1 MPGELPSA
9 AKRPTSETE
18 ESGDSASLTD
28 KIKPKRA
35 VENRVFR
42 EIKIAAKGINHFYKS
57 PAGTTT
63 TALRDVDLSI
73 REQEFV
79 AIVGPSG
86 CGKSTLLNIMS
97 GLLKPSQGRV
107 FLSGSRLTGVTQRI
121 GYMSQADTL
130 MPWRTT
136 VGNVELALEIRGTP
150 KKERRDIARQLI
162 HKAGL
167 GGFEDSYPHELS
179 GGMKKRVVIIRIL
192 AADSEVLFMD
202 EPFGALDVF
211 AREMLQDEILK
222 LWQETKKTILFV
234 THDLA
239 EAITLSDRVVLMT
252 ARPST
257 VKNEYK
263 IPLPRPRSALETRF
277 QPEFVELQ
285 KLIWNDLREEVI
297 KTKAVYCEQ
306 PV

>member
-1 MPGELPSA
+1 MRGELLSLIRRSLS
-9 AKRPTSETE
+9 KTE
-18 ESGDSASLTD
+18 EPNDSAS
-28 KIKPKRA
+28 PHG
-35 VENRVFR
+35 NRLRSPAADIIFR
-42 EIKIAAKGINHFYKS
+42 HIEIAANNISHSYNS
-57 PAGTTT
+57 PSGLST
-63 TALRDVDLSI
+63 TALQSVNLNI

-97 GLLKPSQGRV
+97 GLLKPSEGQV
-107 FLSGSRLTGVTQRI
+107 FLSGKLLSGITRRI

-130 MPWRTT
+130 MPWRTMI
-136 VGNVELALEIRGTP
+136 GNVELALEIRGIH
-150 KKERRDIARQLI
+150 KKERRDIARMLI

-167 GGFEDSYPHELS
+167 GDFEKSYPHELS
-179 GGMKKRVVIIRIL
+179 GGMKKRVAIIRIL
-192 AADSEVLFMD
+192 AAESEVLFLD

-211 AREMLQDEILK
+211 AREILQDEILK

-257 VKNEYK
+257 IKNEYK
-263 IPLPRPRSALETRF
+263 IPLPRPRSALETMF

-297 KTKAVYCEQ
+297 RAKAGYCEQ
-306 PV
+306 II

>member
-1 MPGELPSA
+1 MQDGAAEKALQGITRNPGEAARSEGVKLSVRGISHVYASPSG
-9 AKRPTSETE
+9 TVTV
-18 ESGDSASLTD
+18 SLQS
-28 KIKPKRA
+28 I
-35 VENRVFR
+35 
-42 EIKIAAKGINHFYKS
+42 
-57 PAGTTT
+57 
-63 TALRDVDLSI
+63 DLHI

-97 GLLKPSQGRV
+97 GLIRPSAGDV
-107 FLSGSRLTGVTQRI
+107 FLDRCRLPGVTQRI

-130 MPWRTT
+130 MPWRNTLE
-136 VGNVELALEIRGTP
+136 NVELSLEIRGMP
-150 KKERRDIARQLI
+150 KAERRERARHLI

-167 GGFEDSYPHELS
+167 SGFEKSYPHELS

-211 AREMLQDEILK
+211 TKEMLQDEILK
-222 LWQETKKTILFV
+222 LWQETKKTIVFV

-239 EAITLSDRVVLMT
+239 EAITLADRVVLLT

-257 VKNEYK
+257 VKNEYA
-263 IPLPRPRSALETRF
+263 IPIARPRSALETRF
-277 QPEFVELQ
+277 QPEFVALQ
-285 KLIWNDLREEVI
+285 KRIWNDLREEVL
-297 KTKAVYCEQ
+297 KTKVAQ
-306 PV
+306 GG

>member
-1 MPGELPSA
+1 MSEKHTPHAVGGLAIEKEEPRPIRPKFPQGKMLPC
-9 AKRPTSETE
+9 
-18 ESGDSASLTD
+18 
-28 KIKPKRA
+28 
-35 VENRVFR
+35 
-42 EIKIAAKGINHFYKS
+42 EIKLSAQGVSHSYTS
-57 PAGTTT
+57 PSGASTSSLQ
-63 TALRDVDLSI
+63 AVDLDV
-73 REQEFV
+73 RDQEFV

-97 GLLKPSQGRV
+97 GLIKPSQGRV
-107 FLSGSRLTGVTQRI
+107 FLNGSPLSGVTQRI

-136 VGNVELALEIRGTP
+136 LGNVELALEIRGTP
-150 KKERRDIARQLI
+150 KEERRERARLLI

-167 GGFEDSYPHELS
+167 GGFEKSYPHELS

-211 AREMLQDEILK
+211 TKEMLQDEILK
-222 LWQETKKTILFV
+222 LWQETKKTVVFV

-239 EAITLSDRVVLMT
+239 EAITLSDRVFLMT

-257 VKNEYK
+257 VKNEYA
-263 IPLPRPRSALETRF
+263 IPIPRPRSALETRF

-285 KLIWNDLREEVI
+285 KLIWNDLREEVM
-297 KTKAVYCEQ
+297 KARVGFHE
-306 PV
+306 

>member
-1 MPGELPSA
+1 MVHPQSEKSLQPSRPHGIVPGCPAQEGISRGIEISARNIGHVFHSPS
-9 AKRPTSETE
+9 
-18 ESGDSASLTD
+18 GL
-28 KIKPKRA
+28 
-35 VENRVFR
+35 
-42 EIKIAAKGINHFYKS
+42 
-57 PAGTTT
+57 TT
-63 TALRDVDLSI
+63 TALEGVNLDV
-73 REQEFV
+73 RKQEFV

-97 GLLKPSQGRV
+97 GLIKPSEGQV
-107 FLSGSRLTGVTQRI
+107 FLKGEPLRGITRRI

-136 VGNVELALEIRGTP
+136 LGNVELALEIRGVP
-150 KKERRDIARQLI
+150 KKERLEIARQLI

-167 GGFEDSYPHELS
+167 GGFEKSYPHELS

-192 AADSEVLFMD
+192 AAESEVLFMD

-239 EAITLSDRVVLMT
+239 EAITLSDRVLLMT

-257 VKNEYK
+257 IKNEYA
-263 IPLPRPRSALETRF
+263 IPLQRPRSALETMF
-277 QPEFVELQ
+277 QPRFVELQ
-285 KLIWNDLREEVI
+285 KLIWQDLKGEVL
-297 KTKAVYCEQ
+297 KAKAGRHE
-306 PV
+306 

>member
-1 MPGELPSA
+1 MDGVKLST
-9 AKRPTSETE
+9 RGLS
-18 ESGDSASLTD
+18 
-28 KIKPKRA
+28 
-35 VENRVFR
+35 
-42 EIKIAAKGINHFYKS
+42 HFYES
-57 PAGTTT
+57 PSGRT
-63 TALRDVDLSI
+63 TAALQQVNLGI

-97 GLLKPSQGRV
+97 GLLKPSAGQVHLNGEI
-107 FLSGSRLTGVTQRI
+107 LKGVTQKI

-130 MPWRTT
+130 MPWRTLI
-136 VGNVELALEIRGTP
+136 GNVELGLEIRGTP
-150 KKERRDIARQLI
+150 KRERRDIARGLI

-167 GGFEDSYPHELS
+167 GGFENSYPHELS

-192 AADSEVLFMD
+192 AADSEILFMD

-239 EAITLSDRVVLMT
+239 EAITLSDRVILMT

-257 VKNEYK
+257 VKNEYR

-285 KLIWNDLREEVI
+285 RLIWNDLREEVMWSEGGSGGKI
-297 KTKAVYCEQ
+297 T
-306 PV
+306 